1 MEKNIGI
8 NDSRLRALRR
18 KIVNEPKNIDWSLVE
33 SLQEQDSTV
42 KCVLPGVSVMGAGML
57 SSAVGK
63 YMVINGIADLS
74 IPLINNGAKA
84 VEYGGYALLAGICL
98 TVVGAVTSAVKDLT
112 VEARR
117 RNKMTSLLTD
127 YLEGEN
133 KKDLLLTKTL
143 LDEVVLSNMP
153 EKSLVA
159 IVCNLASHRNDE
171 YDKALQSLADLTTTI
186 HDRDLGTEEF
196 YSSSFIQRLDEIGT
210 VVPEIGK
217 NEKGIKGLK
226 KVHLFSS

>member
-1 MEKNIGI
+1 MEKNMGI
-8 NDSRLRALRR
+8 NDFRLCALRH

-42 KCVLPGVSVMGAGML
+42 ECLAPGVLTIAGGML

-74 IPLINNGAKA
+74 IPLINTGAEFVKYGSYVFIAGCAFA
-84 VEYGGYALLAGICL
+84 VI
-98 TVVGAVTSAVKDLT
+98 GAVASAVKDFT

-117 RNKMTSLLTD
+117 RNKMASLLTD
-127 YLEGEN
+127 YLDGEN

-143 LDEVVLSNMP
+143 FDEVDLCDMP
-153 EKSLVA
+153 DESLVA

-186 HDRDLGTEEF
+186 HDRNLGTEEF
-196 YSSSFIQRLDEIGT
+196 YSSSFIQRLDEVGT
-210 VVPEIGK
+210 VIPEK
-217 NEKGIKGLK
+217 PKKEKGIKGLK